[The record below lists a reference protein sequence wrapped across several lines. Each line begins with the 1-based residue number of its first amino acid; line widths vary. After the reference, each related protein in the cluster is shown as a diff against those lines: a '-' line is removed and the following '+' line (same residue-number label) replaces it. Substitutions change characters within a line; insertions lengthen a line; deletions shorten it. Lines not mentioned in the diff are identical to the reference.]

1 MHNIEK
7 IITDEK
13 YNLELKEQVNF
24 KEPKNYLKAVSSFA
38 NGNDNGYIIFGI
50 EDETKKIVGVKDVK
64 KSYEEIAERIKTRI
78 DPSIVPVM
86 DIVNIEGKDII
97 IVKVIPGQNT
107 PYYYVNKGTRT
118 AYIRKGDQD
127 CETNSIEL
135 NELILRGKNIGW
147 DEQLTD
153 NNYKDFTFN
162 SLKKYFKEIKGF
174 EIDKNSLESFE
185 LIKDD
190 KLTNAA
196 LLYSDQNPVVGSFIA
211 CVRWNGLEKISAKD
225 DIEYYGSILNQ
236 IDNAMEF
243 VKKHMSNGWVK
254 EGELARK
261 TIPEYDLNSI
271 REALINA
278 EAHRQY
284 LMRGTNIEV
293 DFYDDRIEIVSFGGL
308 DYGRTIEE
316 VLNIPASKRRNPL
329 ICDIF
334 SRLDFMERRGSGIRK
349 MQEAYENDEKK
360 PKFEIIYDAFVV
372 TFYSRLYKNAGEKE
386 KNEYEKEKNEYE
398 KEKNEY
404 EKEKNEYEKSI
415 EKIIQKYPNLKKS
428 TIQLLKEIIKNENI
442 TQEEF
447 SGKYRKSKSTFY
459 RNIRIL
465 KELKIIERVGSDRKG
480 YWKINL

>member
-7 IITDEK
+7 MITDEK

-38 NGNDNGYIIFGI
+38 NGNDNGYIIFGV

-147 DEQLTD
+147 DEQITD

-372 TFYSRLYKNAGEKE
+372 TFYSRLYKNAGIKEENVGINEKNAGIKEENVGINEKNAGINKIKWIKE
-386 KNEYEKEKNEYE
+386 KYPKLNKT
-398 KEKNEY
+398 
-404 EKEKNEYEKSI
+404 
-415 EKIIQKYPNLKKS
+415 KIKIL
-428 TIQLLKEIIKNENI
+428 EIIIEDDKI
-442 TQEEF
+442 TQEEIA
-447 SGKYRKSKSTFY
+447 KKLRKTETTIY
-459 RNIRIL
+459 RNI
-465 KELKIIERVGSDRKG
+465 KELRKLNIIQRKGSRKIG

>member
-1 MHNIEK
+1 M
-7 IITDEK
+7 
-13 YNLELKEQVNF
+13 
-24 KEPKNYLKAVSSFA
+24 
-38 NGNDNGYIIFGI
+38 
-50 EDETKKIVGVKDVK
+50 K

-78 DPSIVPVM
+78 APSIVPTI
-86 DIVNIEGKDII
+86 DIVKVKDKNII

-107 PYYYVNKGTRT
+107 PYYYVNKGTRI

-127 CETNSIEL
+127 CEANSIEL

-147 DEQLTD
+147 DEQVTD
-153 NNYKDFTFN
+153 NNYEDFTFKH
-162 SLKKYFKEIKGF
+162 LKEYFKEIKGYD
-174 EIDKNSLESFE
+174 IDKNSLQSFD

-196 LLYSDQNPVVGSFIA
+196 LLYSDQNPVVGSFVA

-225 DIEYYGSILNQ
+225 DIEYYGSILDQ

-254 EGELARK
+254 EGNLARR

-278 EAHRQY
+278 EGHRQY
-284 LMRGTNIEV
+284 LMRGTNIEL
-293 DFYDDRIEIVSFGGL
+293 DLYDDRIEIVSFGGL

-329 ICDIF
+329 VCDIF

-349 MQEAYENDEKK
+349 MMEAYENDEKK
-360 PKFEIIYDAFVV
+360 PKFEVKYDAFVV
-372 TFYSRLYKNAGEKE
+372 TFYSRLYKNAGVNEE
-386 KNEYEKEKNEYE
+386 NEYEKEKNEYE

-404 EKEKNEYEKSI
+404 ENEENEYEKVLKEI
-415 EKIIQKYPNLKKS
+415 YDKYPDLKNT
-428 TIQLLKEIIKNENI
+428 TIQILQEIIKNKNI

-447 SGKYRKSKSTFY
+447 SKKFNKSKSTFY
-459 RNIRIL
+459 RGIRIL
-465 KELKIIERVGSDRKG
+465 RELGIIERIGSDKKG
-480 YWKINL
+480 YWKIKL